1 MMIRYVSTRGGIDPV
16 DFDEAVLQGFA
27 ADGGLFVPEVIPRVS
42 ADTLE
47 KWSCLSYAELAHEIL
62 SLFIDPA
69 IIPGSDLKKL
79 IDKSFSTFDH
89 PDLMPL
95 VSPGLGDS
103 FYIMELFHGPT
114 LSFKDIAMGF
124 LINTMDYLLEKRN
137 QHLSVILA
145 TTGDTGP
152 AAAHASAGKK
162 TIDCWPLYPYGM
174 ISEEQQRQM
183 TTVAA
188 DNVLPV
194 GVKHCKDG
202 GDDLD
207 LLIARLF
214 SDQALKKEL
223 GLSSVNSINWCRVL
237 VQAVHYAHGYFRAR
251 EISDSPV
258 VFSVPSGA
266 FGNLFAGFLAKQ
278 IGIPIDGFVCANNR
292 NTTLHTIF
300 STGVFQQK
308 ELVVTVSS
316 AIDIVVPYNFWRYL
330 YFVAGGDHN
339 RIRNWMEEFRANGL
353 IHFDRDLA
361 SAMSKDYFSC
371 AISDEQ
377 TLATIKTTWDEFG
390 YLLDPHTS
398 VAVAG
403 AHLFKRQYDGQ
414 PAIICMATAHPA
426 KFPEVIK
433 QALLTEN
440 LPAAARHPSLLAAQ
454 QCEQK
459 GLEFDNETVETD
471 IIAALRDRKKSRE

>member
-1 MMIRYVSTRGGIDPV
+1 MIRYVSTRGGIAPV
-16 DFDEAVLQGFA
+16 DFSEAVLQGFA
-27 ADGGLFVPEVIPRVS
+27 ADGGLFVPEVIPRVN
-42 ADTLE
+42 DETLE
-47 KWSCLSYAELAHEIL
+47 KWSCLSYPELAHEIL

-69 IIPGSDLKKL
+69 IIPAHDLKKL

-95 VSPGLGDS
+95 VSPGMGDS

-124 LINTMDYLLEKRN
+124 LINTMDYLLAKRD

-152 AAAHASAGKK
+152 AAAYASAGKK
-162 TIDCWPLYPYGM
+162 TIDCWPLYPLGM

-183 TTVAA
+183 TTLDA

-202 GDDLD
+202 GDYLD
-207 LLIARLF
+207 LVIARLF
-214 SDQALKKEL
+214 KDHALKKEL

-237 VQAVHYAHGYFRAR
+237 VQAVHFGYGYFRAR
-251 EISDSPV
+251 ETSAHPI

-278 IGIPIDGFVCANNR
+278 IGIPIHRFICANNR
-292 NTTLHTIF
+292 NTTLHTVFSDGIF
-300 STGVFQQK
+300 QK
-308 ELVVTVSS
+308 KDLVETVSS

-330 YFVAGGDHN
+330 YFVAGGNYHM
-339 RIRNWMEEFRANGL
+339 IRNWMDEFSANGV
-353 IHFDRDLA
+353 IHFDRELT
-361 SAMSKDYFSC
+361 SLMSKGYFSC
-371 AISDEQ
+371 SISDEQ
-377 TLATIKTTWDEFG
+377 TLATIRTTWENFG

-398 VAVAG
+398 VAVGG
-403 AHLFKRQYDGQ
+403 AHLFKKQFVGQ
-414 PAIICMATAHPA
+414 STIICMATAHPA

-433 QALLTEN
+433 KALVTEN
-440 LPAAARHPSLLAAQ
+440 LPAAASHPSLLAAKL
-454 QCEQK
+454 CEQK
-459 GLEFDNETVETD
+459 GVEFDNMTLETD
-471 IIAALRDRKKSRE
+471 LITALRDRKKSRRK